1 MKRFLSL
8 ALLVA
13 AMLSASVG
21 ASAKGRK
28 ADVVV
33 MKKGDVR
40 KEIRFQDK
48 RCPKGREADF
58 RFKAGPKRRAD
69 MRCCERC
76 RHQALRFQGPRHQDP
91 RFRDP
96 NFRPRHEARPC
107 PPKKRQHRKAHHR
120 K

>member
-28 ADVVV
+28 AEVVV
-33 MKKGDVR
+33 RKKGDVR
-40 KEIRFQDK
+40 KEIRFQDL
-48 RCPKGREADF
+48 RCGQGREADF
-58 RFKAGPKRRAD
+58 RFKAVPKRRAD
-69 MRCCERC
+69 MRRCERC
-76 RHQALRFQGPRHQDP
+76 RHQDP

-96 NFRPRHEARPC
+96 HFRPRHELRPC
-107 PPKKRQHRKAHHR
+107 PPKKHRRHHR
-120 K
+120 H

>member
-28 ADVVV
+28 AEVVV
-33 MKKGDVR
+33 RKKGDVR
-40 KEIRFQDK
+40 KEIRFQDL
-48 RCPKGREADF
+48 RCGQGREADF
-58 RFKAGPKRRAD
+58 RFKARPMRRCD
-69 MRCCERC
+69 MRRCEQFR
-76 RHQALRFQGPRHQDP
+76 REDP

-96 NFRPRHEARPC
+96 NFRPRH
-107 PPKKRQHRKAHHR
+107 HRHADRRHHHHR
-120 K
+120 R

>member
-28 ADVVV
+28 AEVVV
-33 MKKGDVR
+33 KKKGDVR
-40 KEIRFQDK
+40 KEIRFQDP
-48 RCPKGREADF
+48 RCGQRREADF
-58 RFKAGPKRRAD
+58 RFKARPMKRGD
-69 MRCCERC
+69 MRRCERC
-76 RHQALRFQGPRHQDP
+76 RHQDP

-96 NFRPRHEARPC
+96 NFRPRHKACPC
-107 PPKKRQHRKAHHR
+107 PPKKHRRHHR
-120 K
+120 H

>member
-28 ADVVV
+28 AEVVV
-33 MKKGDVR
+33 KKKGDVR

-48 RCPKGREADF
+48 RCPQGREADF

-76 RHQALRFQGPRHQDP
+76 RHLDP

-96 NFRPRHEARPC
+96 HFRPRHELRPC
-107 PPKKRQHRKAHHR
+107 PPQKRHHRKAHHR

>member
-40 KEIRFQDK
+40 KEIRFQDP
-48 RCPKGREADF
+48 RCGQGREADF
-58 RFKAGPKRRAD
+58 RFKARPMRRAD
-69 MRCCERC
+69 MRRCERC
-76 RHQALRFQGPRHQDP
+76 RHLDP

-96 NFRPRHEARPC
+96 HFRPRHELRPC
-107 PPKKRQHRKAHHR
+107 PPKKHRRHHR
-120 K
+120 H